1 MWAPDAISSWVRSA
15 GGTAPGVWLIKNV
28 VSPMQRSIY
37 RGTRGRVSLTG
48 RLPVLLLTSTGHR
61 SDKLRTV
68 PVFYLRSG
76 DSFVI
81 CNVRPPGERANPW
94 VRNVGAD
101 PKVRLEISGLVLR
114 GRARRATEAEL
125 ARVWPKLVAIWPA
138 FQTFFSAGGERS
150 VFVIEPVRQEPRD
163 FNSLSGKPT
172 PDSADMR

>member
-1 MWAPDAISSWVRSA
+1 MRGSDAVAGWVRSA

-28 VSPMQRSIY
+28 VSPMQRALY

-48 RLPVLLLTSTGHR
+48 RLPVLLLTTTGHR
-61 SDKLRTV
+61 SGKPRTV

-94 VRNVGAD
+94 VSNVGVD
-101 PKVRLEISGLVLR
+101 PNVRLEISGLLLR
-114 GRARRATEAEL
+114 GRSRPSTDEEL
-125 ARVWPKLVAIWPA
+125 ARVWPQLVAIWPA

-150 VFVIEPVRQEPRD
+150 VFVVEPVRQGPRD
-163 FNSLSGKPT
+163 FT
-172 PDSADMR
+172 P